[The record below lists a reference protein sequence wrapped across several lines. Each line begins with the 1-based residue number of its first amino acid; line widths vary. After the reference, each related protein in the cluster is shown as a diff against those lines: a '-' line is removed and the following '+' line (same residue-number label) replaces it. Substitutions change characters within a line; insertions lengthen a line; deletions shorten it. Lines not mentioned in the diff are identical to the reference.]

1 MANGLNRGISN
12 MRFARTLTV
21 FGLAFVLVAGLSPS
35 AWAQISTGGI
45 YGKVTDEQS
54 AVLPG
59 ATVTLTG
66 ANTGAR
72 STTSGPGGEFRFIGL
87 DPGTYTVAVAL
98 PGFATT
104 QRTVIVS
111 AGVSVDVNFTAKVA
125 GVAETVT
132 VDAETPVIDTKKMG
146 TGTTVSQQE
155 LTMIPNS
162 RDPWAFMRAVP
173 GVQVDRVNQAGSE
186 SGQQS
191 GFIGKGS
198 PATDAM
204 WVLDG
209 IVITDPAA
217 VGASPTYFDFDA
229 FDEVAITTGGA
240 DVRVATGGVGINL
253 VTKRGSNA
261 FHGGVSG
268 FFAYDGLEASN
279 LPADLEGDPRLQ
291 GSDKADHA
299 EQLGEYGVE
308 LGGPIVKDR
317 LWFWGSYGKQDLRI
331 QRLTQARD
339 KTVLEDYNAKLNFQ
353 VSSSNMLS
361 AYWFLGDKIK
371 LGRTNN
377 RGLGTETASHG
388 RDQGGVYE
396 DGNYPNGF
404 LKIEDNHVFSP
415 SFMLNV
421 KLSHYNTGFGLV
433 PIGGLENDEGLDI
446 VNSIAYGSSKQY
458 QSVRPQ
464 DTINADA
471 SYFHG
476 NHEFKFGYA
485 YRSASTNSSSLVP
498 GTGIEARTETA
509 RGKIARIQRELVSS
523 FKGSYNAGV
532 LQDTFTSG
540 RLTLQGGVRWDLQ
553 KAENA
558 ASTAHANPLFPE
570 ILPDLVYDGAGT
582 KIEWS
587 DISPRAGFT
596 YALNDARKTL
606 LRGNFSI
613 FTQQL
618 AHPDVTAV
626 NPIGGV
632 ARVDYRWNDLNG
644 DGFVSSREEVDIA
657 GGQLG
662 VPVNAEL
669 TTVNQIDENY
679 RAPRDLE
686 LLVGIDHELAPNF
699 AVGATYTY
707 RRTTR
712 TPYASYIGL
721 NGSDWV
727 PCEPVSSNGYTVPC
741 QDIGPTNTAALD
753 ANSGGVLLSNRSD
766 YHRSYSGIELTAVK
780 RLSNKWMG
788 RLGFGYNNW
797 TESFDGTGGI
807 QNPLPVLYDGY
818 GYAAF
823 GSTIVSDAK
832 TSGGQIGYY
841 SSGSGTVYWMPSKWQ
856 LSANALYQIG
866 KGFEV
871 AGNLYARQGYIR
883 PINITVDN
891 TFGDSL
897 LAVGIGDERLPDVVN
912 LDLRLGWNRNLGR
925 ARLNLT
931 ADVFNVF
938 NSSTVLRRVDA
949 ADSGSFNRID
959 QILNPLL
966 VRFGARLSF

>member
-1 MANGLNRGISN
+1 

-21 FGLAFVLVAGLSPS
+21 FGLAFVLVAGLLPS

-253 VTKRGSNA
+253 VTKRGTNA

-523 FKGSYNAGV
+523 FKGSYNALY

>member
-1 MANGLNRGISN
+1 
-12 MRFARTLTV
+12 MRFAAKLAAFALSCALAT
-21 FGLAFVLVAGLSPS
+21 GLAPA
-35 AWAQISTGGI
+35 AWAQISTGSI

-66 ANTGAR
+66 ATIGAR
-72 STTSGPGGEFRFIGL
+72 TTTTGQGGEFRFLSL
-87 DPGTYTVAVAL
+87 DPGNYTISVAL
-98 PGFATT
+98 AGFGTT

-111 AGVSVDVNFTAKVA
+111 AGVNVDVAFTAKVA

-146 TGTTVSQQE
+146 TGTTVTNEE
-155 LTMIPNS
+155 LTMLPNS
-162 RDPWAFMRAVP
+162 RDPWAFMRTVP
-173 GVQVDRVNQAGSE
+173 GVQIDRVNQAGSE

-198 PATDAM
+198 SQTDAM

-209 IVITDPAA
+209 VVITDPAA

-229 FDEVAITTGGA
+229 FEEVAITTGGA

-253 VTKRGSNA
+253 VTKRGTNA

-268 FFAYDGLEASN
+268 FFASEKLEASN
-279 LPADLEGDPRLQ
+279 LPSELEGDARLQ

-299 EQLGEYGVE
+299 EQLAEYGAE
-308 LGGPIVKDR
+308 LGGPILKDK

-331 QRLTQARD
+331 QRLTQSRD
-339 KTVLEDYNAKLNFQ
+339 KTVLKDYNAKINWQ
-353 VSSSNMLS
+353 VSSKNMFS
-361 AYWFLGDKIK
+361 AYWFLGEKIK
-371 LGRTNN
+371 LGRPNT
-377 RGLGTETASHG
+377 RGLGTETASHS
-388 RDQGGVYE
+388 RDQGGVYS
-396 DGNYPNGF
+396 DDSWPHGF
-404 LKIEDNHVFSP
+404 VKIEDNHVFSP

-421 KLSHYNTGFGLV
+421 KLSHYNQGFGLV
-433 PIGGLENDEGLDI
+433 PQGGLDLSEGLDL
-446 VNSIAYGSSKQY
+446 VNSVAYGSSKQY
-458 QSVRPQ
+458 QSIRPS

-471 SYFHG
+471 SYFNG
-476 NHEFKFGYA
+476 NHEFKFGFA
-485 YRSASTNSSSLVP
+485 YRRATTNSSSLIP
-498 GTGIEARTETA
+498 GNGIEARIETA
-509 RGKIARIQRELVSS
+509 RGKIARIQRELVSE
-523 FKGSYNAGV
+523 FKGDYTSLYA
-532 LQDTFTSG
+532 QDTWTAG
-540 RLTLQGGVRWDLQ
+540 RLTLTGGVRWDLQ

-558 ASTAHANPLFPE
+558 ASTARANPLFPE
-570 ILPDLVYDGAGT
+570 VLPELVYDGTGT

-587 DISPRAGFT
+587 DLSPRFGFT
-596 YALNDARKTL
+596 YALDESRKTL

-618 AHPDVTAV
+618 AHPDVTVV

-632 ARVDYRWNDLNG
+632 ARVDYRWIDRNG
-644 DGFVSSREEVDIA
+644 DNLINDRGEVDIA
-657 GGQLG
+657 GGALG
-662 VPVNAEL
+662 APVNAEL
-669 TTVNQIDENY
+669 FTVNEIDADY

-686 LLVGIDHELAPNF
+686 LLAGIDHELAPNF

-707 RRTTR
+707 RRTTN
-712 TPYASYIGL
+712 TPYMSYIGV
-721 NGSDWV
+721 NNSDWV
-727 PCEPVSSNGYTVPC
+727 ACDSVTANGYTVPC
-741 QDIGPTNTAALD
+741 LDLGPANAAAAD
-753 ANSGGVLLSNRSD
+753 AASYGQRLSNRPD

-780 RLSNKWMG
+780 RLSNRWMG
-788 RLGFGYNNW
+788 RVGFGYNSW

-818 GYAAF
+818 GYY
-823 GSTIVSDAK
+823 GLSTALSDAK
-832 TSGGQIGYY
+832 KSGGQVGYF
-841 SSGSGTVYWMPSKWQ
+841 STGSGTLYWMPSKWQ
-856 LSANALYQIG
+856 LSANALYQLG

-883 PINITVDN
+883 PINATVNN
-891 TFGDSL
+891 TFADSV
-897 LAVGIGDERLPDVVN
+897 LAVDIGEDRLSDIWN
-912 LDLRLGWNRNLGR
+912 LDLRLAWNKDVGG

-938 NSSTVLRRVDA
+938 NSGTVLRRVDA
-949 ADSGSFNRID
+949 ADSAFNRID

>member
-1 MANGLNRGISN
+1 
-12 MRFARTLTV
+12 MRLARTFKLLAAALALAT
-21 FGLAFVLVAGLSPS
+21 GLVPMAS
-35 AWAQISTGGI
+35 AQISTGSI

-66 ANTGAR
+66 ATIGAR
-72 STTSGPGGEFRFIGL
+72 TTTSGPGGEFRFLSL
-87 DPGTYTVAVAL
+87 DPGTYTIAVAL
-98 PGFATT
+98 GGFATT

-111 AGVSVDVNFTAKVA
+111 AGVHVDVSFTAKVA

-146 TGTTVSQQE
+146 TGTTVTREE

-198 PATDAM
+198 PSTDAM

-253 VTKRGSNA
+253 VTKRGTND

-279 LPADLEGDPRLQ
+279 LPAELEGDPRLR

-299 EQLGEYGVE
+299 EQLAEYGFE
-308 LGGPIVKDR
+308 LGGPILKDR

-331 QRLTQARD
+331 QRLNQSRD

-353 VSSSNMLS
+353 VAKSNMLS
-361 AYWFLGDKIK
+361 AYWFLGEKIK
-371 LGRTNN
+371 LGRPNT
-377 RGLGTETASHG
+377 RGLGTETPSHG

-396 DGNYPNGF
+396 DDTNYPNGF

-415 SFMLNV
+415 SFMVNV
-421 KLSHYNTGFGLV
+421 KASHYNTGFGLV
-433 PIGGLENDEGLDI
+433 PIGGLENGEGLDL

-464 DTINADA
+464 DTLNADA
-471 SYFHG
+471 SYFRG
-476 NHEFKFGYA
+476 SHELKFGFA
-485 YRSASTNSSSLVP
+485 YRRASTNSSSLIP
-498 GTGIEARTETA
+498 GNGVESRTETA
-509 RGKIARIQRELVSS
+509 RGSIARIQRELVSS
-523 FKGSYNAGV
+523 FKGSYTA
-532 LQDTFTSG
+532 LYAQDTWSAG

-558 ASTAHANPLFPE
+558 PSTARANPLFPE
-570 ILPDLVYDGAGT
+570 ILPELVYDGAGT

-596 YALNDARKTL
+596 YALDDSRKTL

-618 AHPDVTAV
+618 AHPDVTVV

-632 ARVDYRWNDLNG
+632 ARIDYRWNDLNG
-644 DGFVSSREEVDIA
+644 DRLVSSREEVNIA
-657 GGQLG
+657 AGPLG
-662 VPVNAEL
+662 APVNASL
-669 TTVNQIDENY
+669 STVNEIDENY

-686 LLVGIDHELAPNF
+686 LLAGIDHELAPNF

-707 RRTTR
+707 RRTTNV
-712 TPYASYIGL
+712 PYLSYIGV

-727 PCEPVSSNGYTVPC
+727 PCDPVSGNGYTVPC
-741 QDIGPTNTAALD
+741 LDLGPANAAAAD
-753 ANSGGVLLSNRSD
+753 AASFGQRLSNRPD
-766 YHRSYSGIELTAVK
+766 YHRSYNGIELTALK
-780 RLSNKWMG
+780 RLSNRWMG
-788 RLGFGYNNW
+788 RVGFGYNNW

-818 GYAAF
+818 GYY
-823 GSTIVSDAK
+823 GLSTALTDAK
-832 TSGGQIGYY
+832 KSGGQVGYY

-866 KGFEV
+866 AGFEV

-883 PINITVDN
+883 PISLTVNN
-891 TFGDSL
+891 TFADSV
-897 LAVGIGDERLPDVVN
+897 LAVDIGEERLPDVWN
-912 LDLRLGWNRNLGR
+912 LDLRLGWNRSFGR

-938 NSSTVLRRVDA
+938 NSGTVLRQVDT
-949 ADSGSFNRID
+949 ADSGSFDRID

>member
-1 MANGLNRGISN
+1 
-12 MRFARTLTV
+12 MRLAKTFTV
-21 FGLAFVLVAGLSPS
+21 SGLALALVVGLLPS
-35 AWAQISTGGI
+35 AWAQISTGSI

-72 STTSGPGGEFRFIGL
+72 TTTSGPGGEFRFIGL
-87 DPGTYTVAVAL
+87 DPSTYTLSVAL
-98 PGFATT
+98 GGFATT

-111 AGVSVDVNFTAKVA
+111 AGVSVDVSFSAKVA

-132 VDAETPVIDTKKMG
+132 VDAETPVIDTKKLG
-146 TGTTVSQQE
+146 TGTTISREE

-173 GVQVDRVNQAGSE
+173 GVQIDRVNQAGSE

-198 PATDAM
+198 PQTDAM

-279 LPADLEGDPRLQ
+279 LPSELAGDARLQ

-299 EQLGEYGVE
+299 EQLGEYGFE
-308 LGGPIVKDR
+308 LGGPILKDR

-353 VSSSNMLS
+353 VASSNMLS

-371 LGRTNN
+371 LGRANN

-388 RDQGGVYE
+388 RDQGGVYQ
-396 DGNYPNGF
+396 DDTNYPNGF

-446 VNSIAYGSSKQY
+446 VNSLAYGSSKQY

-464 DTINADA
+464 DTINVDA
-471 SYFHG
+471 SYFRG

-485 YRSASTNSSSLVP
+485 YRRASTNSSSLVP

-509 RGKIARIQRELVSS
+509 RGKIARIQRETVTS
-523 FKGSYNAGV
+523 FKGSYNALY
-532 LQDTFTSG
+532 LQDTYSSG

-553 KAENA
+553 KAENG
-558 ASTAHANPLFPE
+558 ASTARANPLFPE
-570 ILPDLVYDGAGT
+570 ILPDLVYDGTGT
-582 KIEWS
+582 KIEWN

-596 YALNDARKTL
+596 YALDDSRKTL

-644 DGFVSSREEVDIA
+644 DGFVSSRAEVDIA
-657 GGQLG
+657 GGRLG

-679 RAPRDLE
+679 SAPRDLE
-686 LLVGIDHELAPNF
+686 LLAGIDHELAPNL

-712 TPYASYIGL
+712 TPYASYIGV
-721 NGSDWV
+721 NGTDWV
-727 PCEPVSSNGYTVPC
+727 PCDSVSSNGYTVPC
-741 QDIGPTNTAALD
+741 LDLGPTNAAALGD
-753 ANSGGVLLSNRSD
+753 AGVILGNRPD

-788 RLGFGYNNW
+788 RVGFGYNNW

-818 GYAAF
+818 GYSPF
-823 GSTIVSDAK
+823 GSTILSDAK

-841 SSGSGTVYWMPSKWQ
+841 SSGSGTVYWLPSKWQ
-856 LSANALYQIG
+856 FSANGLYQIG

-883 PINITVDN
+883 PINITVSN
-891 TFGDSL
+891 TFNDTL
-897 LAVGIGDERLPDVVN
+897 LAVDIGDEKLPDVFN
-912 LDLRLGWNRNLGR
+912 LDLRLGWNQNLGR
-925 ARLNLT
+925 ARLSLT

-949 ADSGSFNRID
+949 ADSSNFDRID

>member
-1 MANGLNRGISN
+1 
-12 MRFARTLTV
+12 MRFAEKLKA
-21 FGLAFVLVAGLSPS
+21 FALAVALVAALSPD
-35 AWAQISTGGI
+35 AWAQISKGGI
-45 YGKVTDEQS
+45 YGKVVDEQS

-72 STTSGPGGEFRFIGL
+72 STSSGPGGEFRFLSL
-87 DPGTYTVAVAL
+87 DPGHYTVSVAL
-98 PGFATT
+98 GGFATT

-111 AGVSVDVNFTAKVA
+111 AGVSVDVSFTARVA

-146 TGTTVSQQE
+146 TGTTVSREE
-155 LTMIPNS
+155 LAMIPNS

-198 PATDAM
+198 PSTDAM

-279 LPADLEGDPRLQ
+279 LPADLAGDPRLR

-299 EQLGEYGVE
+299 EQLGEYGFD
-308 LGGPIVKDR
+308 LGGPILKDR

-331 QRLTQARD
+331 QRLSQARD

-353 VSSSNMLS
+353 VSPSNVFS
-361 AYWFLGDKIK
+361 AYWFLGEKIK

-377 RGLGTETASHG
+377 RGLGTEAASHG
-388 RDQGGVYE
+388 RDQGGVYQ
-396 DGNYPNGF
+396 DDTNTPRGF

-415 SFMLNV
+415 SFMLNA

-433 PIGGLENDEGLDI
+433 PIGGLGNDEGLDI
-446 VNSIAYGSSKQY
+446 VNSLAYGSSKQY

-464 DTINADA
+464 DTINVDA
-471 SYFHG
+471 SYFRG

-485 YRSASTNSSSLVP
+485 YRRASTNSSSLVP

-509 RGKIARIQRELVSS
+509 RGKIARIQRELVTSY
-523 FKGSYNAGV
+523 KGSYNALY
-532 LQDTFTSG
+532 LQDTYSSG
-540 RLTLQGGVRWDLQ
+540 RLTVQGGVRWDLQ

-558 ASTAHANPLFPE
+558 ASTARANPLFPE
-570 ILPDLVYDGAGT
+570 ILPDLVYDGAGS

-596 YALNDARKTL
+596 YALDESRKTL

-644 DGFVSSREEVDIA
+644 DGYVSSRAEVDIA
-657 GGQLG
+657 GGRLG

-679 RAPRDLE
+679 TAPRDLE
-686 LLVGIDHELAPNF
+686 LLAGIDHELAPNF

-712 TPYASYIGL
+712 TPYASYIGV
-721 NGSDWV
+721 NGTDWV
-727 PCEPVSSNGYTVPC
+727 PCESVSSNGYTVPC
-741 QDIGPTNTAALD
+741 QDLGPRNAAALGD
-753 ANSGGVLLSNRSD
+753 GGVILANRPD
-766 YHRSYSGIELTAVK
+766 YHRSYSGVELTAVK

-788 RLGFGYNNW
+788 RVGFGYNNW

-818 GYAAF
+818 GYAPF

-832 TSGGQIGYY
+832 TSGGQVGYY

-856 LSANALYQIG
+856 FSANGLYQIG

-883 PINITVDN
+883 PINITVNN
-891 TFGDSL
+891 TFGDTL
-897 LAVGIGDERLPDVVN
+897 LAVDVGDERLPDIFN
-912 LDLRLGWNRNLGR
+912 LDLRLGWNKSVGR

-949 ADSGSFNRID
+949 ADSSSFNRID

>member
-1 MANGLNRGISN
+1 
-12 MRFARTLTV
+12 MRFASKLTV
-21 FGLAFVLVAGLSPS
+21 LALAFALVAGLAPG
-35 AWAQISTGGI
+35 AWAQISKGSI
-45 YGKVTDEQS
+45 YGKVVDEQS

-59 ATVTLTG
+59 ATISLTG
-66 ANTGAR
+66 ATIGAR
-72 STTSGPGGEFRFIGL
+72 TTSSGTGGEFRFLNL
-87 DPGTYTVAVAL
+87 DPANYTVSVAL
-98 PGFATT
+98 GGFATT

-111 AGVSVDVNFTAKVA
+111 AGVSVDVSFTAKVA

-132 VDAETPVIDTKKMG
+132 VDAETPVIDFKKMG
-146 TGTTVSQQE
+146 TGTTVTREE
-155 LTMIPNS
+155 LAMIPNS

-198 PATDAM
+198 PSTDAM

-253 VTKRGSNA
+253 VTKRGTNA
-261 FHGGVSG
+261 FHGGFSG
-268 FFAYDGLEASN
+268 FYAYDGLEASN
-279 LPADLEGDPRLQ
+279 LPSELEGDPRLR

-299 EQLGEYGVE
+299 EQLAEYGVD
-308 LGGPIVKDR
+308 LGGPILKDR

-331 QRLTQARD
+331 QRLNQSRD
-339 KTVLEDYNAKLNFQ
+339 KTVLKDYNAKLNFQ
-353 VSSSNMLS
+353 VSPSNMFS

-371 LGRTNN
+371 LGRTNP

-388 RDQGGVYE
+388 RDQGGVYQ
-396 DGNYPNGF
+396 DDTNTPRGF
-404 LKIEDNHVFSP
+404 LKLEDNHVFSP

-421 KLSHYNTGFGLV
+421 KASHYNTGFGLV
-433 PIGGLENDEGLDI
+433 PIGGLGTDEGLDI

-471 SYFHG
+471 SYFRG
-476 NHEFKFGYA
+476 KHEFKFGYA
-485 YRSASTNSSSLVP
+485 YRRASTNSSSLVP

-523 FKGSYNAGV
+523 FKGSYNALY
-532 LQDTFTSG
+532 LQDTWSSG

-558 ASTAHANPLFPE
+558 PSTARANPLFPE
-570 ILPDLVYDGAGT
+570 ILPDLVYDGTGT
-582 KIEWS
+582 KISWS
-587 DISPRAGFT
+587 NISPRAGFT
-596 YALNDARKTL
+596 YALDESRKTL

-618 AHPDVTAV
+618 AHPDVTVV

-644 DGFVSSREEVDIA
+644 DGYVSNPNEVDLA
-657 GGQLG
+657 RGQLG
-662 VPVNAEL
+662 APVNAEL
-669 TTVNQIDENY
+669 TTVNEIDENY

-686 LLVGIDHELAPNF
+686 LLAGIEHELAPNL

-707 RRTTR
+707 RRTTN
-712 TPYASYIGL
+712 TPYMSYIGV

-727 PCEPVSSNGYTVPC
+727 ACDSVSGNGFSVPC
-741 QDIGPTNTAALD
+741 LDLGPTNAAAAD
-753 ANSGGVLLSNRSD
+753 ANSFGQRLSNRPD
-766 YHRSYSGIELTAVK
+766 YNRSYSGIELTAVK

-788 RLGFGYNNW
+788 RVGFGYNNW

-818 GYAAF
+818 GYY
-823 GSTIVSDAK
+823 GLSTALTDAK
-832 TSGGQIGYY
+832 KSGGQVGYY

-856 LSANALYQIG
+856 FSANALYQIG
-866 KGFEV
+866 KGFEI

-883 PINITVDN
+883 PINATVNN
-891 TFGDSL
+891 TFADSVI
-897 LAVGIGDERLPDVVN
+897 AVDIGEERLPDVFN
-912 LDLRLGWNRNLGR
+912 LDLRLGWNKSLGR

-931 ADVFNVF
+931 ADVFNTF
-938 NSSTVLRRVDA
+938 NSSTVLRRVDF
-949 ADSGSFNRID
+949 ADSGAFDRID